1 MESLD
6 AKKNKNN
13 ASIEDEVQKLFKKKN
28 GKISNL
34 VFIKLKQKFNDDEE
48 FVSKVQNAYL
58 EKYNMIRKKAK
69 KFANLIKEKYGNSSY
84 PFHILLDKAKLFKEK
99 HHLTDEEFYEF
110 QRCYEE
116 ILTGSKSTEIIVPN
130 TNLMKVLGNI
140 NIADINTTSLK
151 VSNED

>member
-34 VFIKLKQKFNDDEE
+34 DFIKLKQKFNDDEE

-69 KFANLIKEKYGNSSY
+69 KFANLIKESSSPSSIHLY
-84 PFHILLDKAKLFKEK
+84 NELNNLHIL
-99 HHLTDEEFYEF
+99 
-110 QRCYEE
+110 
-116 ILTGSKSTEIIVPN
+116 ST
-130 TNLMKVLGNI
+130 L
-140 NIADINTTSLK
+140 
-151 VSNED
+151 